1 LDNDEFFENEMMNKH
16 TTFQLGGP
24 AKFFTKPKSINKI
37 IKIIQLCKRY
47 SIEYFILG
55 NGSNLLVSDQGF
67 DGLIINILEDN
78 FSDIKVERLDEIHY
92 KLIVGGGV
100 LMRTLAKRLCL
111 LSLSGLE
118 DIIDIP
124 GTIGGGIIMNAS
136 AGGKGLFK
144 ATNVF
149 SKCRVFFYME

>member
-1 LDNDEFFENEMMNKH
+1 MMK
-16 TTFQLGGP
+16 LL
-24 AKFFTKPKSINKI
+24 KTKWWISIINKI

-78 FSDIKVERLDEIHY
+78 FSDIKVERLDKIHY
-92 KLIVGGGV
+92 KLIVDGGV
-100 LMRTLAKRLCL
+100 LMRTLAKKLCL

-124 GTIGGGIIMNAS
+124 GTIGGGIILNAS
-136 AGGKGLFK
+136 AGGKGLNIYIQKYLKF
-144 ATNVF
+144 NI
-149 SKCRVFFYME
+149 